1 LSKKVRT
8 FVFILIDE
16 KRFVKPCSIDL
27 YQFQRWQV
35 NIEGG
40 AGAEEDGVRLLHFGG
55 GEEAKAFVEA
65 EVEML
70 RLGHRERNEVV
81 PDGIAAQTAV

>member
-1 LSKKVRT
+1 
-8 FVFILIDE
+8 
-16 KRFVKPCSIDL
+16 
-27 YQFQRWQV
+27 V